1 MSAAIGELTP
11 IVGVKAA
18 CEALNIPRAS
28 FYRKRGL
35 GVFPAA
41 AAVRLIPR
49 ALDSAEREAVLACL
63 HEERFQNCAPA
74 AVYATLLDEGRYHC
88 SIRTMYR
95 ILEGEGEARERRDQ
109 LVHPAYQK
117 PELLATGPN
126 QLWSW
131 DITKLLGPAKWTY
144 FYLYV
149 ILDVFSRYVVGW
161 MVADGESAELA
172 KRLIADTCA
181 KQEIEP
187 GKLTIHADRGSSMT
201 SKPVAFLMADLGIT
215 KTHSR
220 PHVSDDNPYSES
232 HFRTLKYRPGFPERF
247 GSLQDAR
254 CFSQEFFPGTTKS
267 IVIPDWA
274 FSPRP
279 WFIMVLHPPP
289 SNSAAPFWMPPTW
302 LIPNASFANRRNR
315 FRRQRR
321 SGSISQNRQRIKLS
335 KLCFLVS
342 QTC

>member
-1 MSAAIGELTP
+1 VNAAIVELTP

-18 CEALNIPRAS
+18 CDALNIPRAS

-35 GVFPAA
+35 GFFPAA
-41 AAVRLIPR
+41 AAVRFIPR
-49 ALDSAEREAVLACL
+49 ALDSAERGAVLACL

-95 ILEGEGEARERRDQ
+95 ILEGEGETRERRDQ

-161 MVADGESAELA
+161 MVANGESAELA
-172 KRLIADTCA
+172 RRLIADTCA
-181 KQEIEP
+181 KQKIEP
-187 GKLTIHADRGSSMT
+187 GKLNIHADRGSSMT
-201 SKPVAFLMADLGIT
+201 SKPVAFLMADLGIP

-220 PHVSDDNPYSES
+220 PHVSDDNP
-232 HFRTLKYRPGFPERF
+232 
-247 GSLQDAR
+247 
-254 CFSQEFFPGTTKS
+254 
-267 IVIPDWA
+267 
-274 FSPRP
+274 
-279 WFIMVLHPPP
+279 
-289 SNSAAPFWMPPTW
+289 
-302 LIPNASFANRRNR
+302 
-315 FRRQRR
+315 
-321 SGSISQNRQRIKLS
+321 
-335 KLCFLVS
+335 
-342 QTC
+342 